1 MKKCAILLL
10 VLLFSTALS
19 AHKPVDT
26 LSARRWEFVQNLGQW
41 DASVRFSA
49 NTSGGA
55 LFFENNALTVTQLHP
70 QQLQEF
76 HEAKHTGKPFPQT
89 YIDAAAYRVTFVGAH
104 AAPAVEGAL
113 PFEHYYNYF
122 IGNDPGKWASRV
134 PVFQNIVYRQL
145 YDNIDLLFLDD
156 NEYLKYEFHIA
167 PGGNPS
173 QIQLRYDGLKS
184 ASKVGETLLL
194 HTAVDRIVELAPFAY
209 QIDYKGD
216 TITID
221 CSYRL
226 QGNLLTFALG
236 TYDPTLPLVIDPTVV
251 FSSFSGSAA
260 DNWGYTATYD
270 SHGNLYGGGIAF
282 GIGYPV
288 TLGAYQMVFSGQVDV
303 AISKF
308 DATGSFLH
316 YSTYLGGNV
325 ADIPHSL
332 HINDNDELYIFGTT
346 GSANFPVTAN
356 AFDTVFNGGP
366 NTTLSTSMTFQN
378 GSDIFIAKL
387 SADGTQLPAA
397 TFIGGS
403 GNDGINIAPLL
414 RKNYADDNRGE
425 IIVDENS
432 NVYVVT
438 STHSLDFPVTTTYY
452 QPDSSSKQDVCV
464 FKMSQDLS
472 TLIWSCYY
480 GGSGNDAGYSMF
492 VAADKS
498 VYICGGTTSTNLPVT
513 SSAIQTSH
521 ADATEQADGFVAH
534 LSANGNLWLHS
545 TYLGKSGYDQAYLI
559 KGDNEDFPHILG
571 QTDATGLQWVQNAN
585 YYVPDGGQFLIK
597 LTPNL
602 SSAVWSTAFGSGN
615 GGPDFSPTALM
626 VDYCNNIY
634 LSGWGSA
641 QLNGFGGTSGLPITS
656 DAFQS
661 TTDGSDFYFLAI
673 SDDAS
678 NIVYATYFGG
688 AAASAREH
696 VDGGTSRFDK
706 HGRIYQAVCAGCG
719 GQSSFPTTPGAHSN
733 HNGSTNCNLGAIKI
747 DFNMP
752 VVVAD
757 FLMPNVVCLPDTV
770 FFNNYSQLIS
780 SQTSFS
786 WNFGD
791 GTTSTQWEP
800 YHIYTQTG
808 YYEVT
813 LIVHDLGSCNVYDT
827 LKKRILVLGNTSSTL
842 PEVNICEGDF
852 AELGLP
858 PSIGVNYL
866 WSPVESLS
874 NPTISNP
881 IATPIQ
887 STIYTLIASTAA
899 CVDTLTQQ
907 VSIHTL
913 DAQAS
918 GDTTICPNGTATLSV
933 VVNASD
939 NYHIEWSEDPDSQ
952 VIIASNTASVEVSP
966 ESNHTYYAHI
976 TTAFCTK
983 TFIFNVTIDRPVV
996 YDAPNLLLCFEDYV
1010 ELGALCMGGIPPYQF
1025 SWQLSDGTV
1034 YGEEHPHVSPQHSA
1048 TYTVTITDQMGCTAV
1063 ATGNITVR
1071 EGTFPEP
1078 LEAWCDPCLVVAYH
1092 ETTLYSTDYGPN
1104 YTYQWTPSQQMETP
1118 TAASTIVTPDTTMT
1132 YTVTVTDTFGCSL
1145 SDTVTVKVDPIVC
1158 GTPFVF
1164 IPNSFTPNGDGVN
1177 DVLYVRSDVLD
1188 ECYFVVYS
1196 RWGEKIFE
1204 THLQEYGWDGTFKQ
1218 KDCQKGV
1225 YDWYFKGTCMDGDEL
1240 ELKGNVMLI
1249 R

>member
-49 NTSGGA
+49 KTNGGA

-104 AAPAVEGAL
+104 AAPAVEGAF

-122 IGNDPGKWASRV
+122 IGNDPRNWASRV

-156 NEYLKYEFHIA
+156 NDYLKYEFHIA
-167 PGGNPS
+167 PGGNPD

-194 HTAVDRIVELAPFAY
+194 HTAVDRVVELAPFAY

-288 TLGAYQMVFSGQVDV
+288 TLGAYQMAFSGQVDV

-356 AFDTVFNGGP
+356 AFDTTFNGGP

-452 QPDSSSKQDVCV
+452 QPDSSSKQEVCV

-480 GGSGNDAGYSMF
+480 GGSGDDAGYSMF

-521 ADATEQADGFVAH
+521 ADASEQADGFVAH
-534 LSANGNLWLHS
+534 LSANGNLWMHS

-571 QTDATGLQWVQNAN
+571 QTSADGLQWVQNAS
-585 YYVPDGGQFLIK
+585 YYVPGGGQFLPAAVAPEGPQAAYAHGLRPQDVVLPVSHHEALLRRYACGLQSIADDVRLFRPRFVHGRAADGLEVSVQVEVGDDLPGK
-597 LTPNL
+597 LLRLGGGDSQAEAVCPQPFQRLRDAGIDGILEHTPRRKVFPVEAHRL
-602 SSAVWSTAFGSGN
+602 
-615 GGPDFSPTALM
+615 TALFL
-626 VDYCNNIY
+626 VEAAEVPEAPQEGRADEGPQLRRFRRLYPQ
-634 LSGWGSA
+634 LA
-641 QLNGFGGTSGLPITS
+641 QGIGHGG
-656 DAFQS
+656 
-661 TTDGSDFYFLAI
+661 
-673 SDDAS
+673 DDA
-678 NIVYATYFGG
+678 G
-688 AAASAREH
+688 ARIRQGPVQVEEDAAWFH
-696 VDGGTSRFDK
+696 
-706 HGRIYQAVCAGCG
+706 
-719 GQSSFPTTPGAHSN
+719 
-733 HNGSTNCNLGAIKI
+733 
-747 DFNMP
+747 
-752 VVVAD
+752 
-757 FLMPNVVCLPDTV
+757 
-770 FFNNYSQLIS
+770 
-780 SQTSFS
+780 
-786 WNFGD
+786 
-791 GTTSTQWEP
+791 
-800 YHIYTQTG
+800 
-808 YYEVT
+808 
-813 LIVHDLGSCNVYDT
+813 
-827 LKKRILVLGNTSSTL
+827 
-842 PEVNICEGDF
+842 
-852 AELGLP
+852 
-858 PSIGVNYL
+858 
-866 WSPVESLS
+866 
-874 NPTISNP
+874 
-881 IATPIQ
+881 
-887 STIYTLIASTAA
+887 
-899 CVDTLTQQ
+899 
-907 VSIHTL
+907 
-913 DAQAS
+913 
-918 GDTTICPNGTATLSV
+918 
-933 VVNASD
+933 
-939 NYHIEWSEDPDSQ
+939 
-952 VIIASNTASVEVSP
+952 
-966 ESNHTYYAHI
+966 
-976 TTAFCTK
+976 
-983 TFIFNVTIDRPVV
+983 
-996 YDAPNLLLCFEDYV
+996 
-1010 ELGALCMGGIPPYQF
+1010 
-1025 SWQLSDGTV
+1025 
-1034 YGEEHPHVSPQHSA
+1034 
-1048 TYTVTITDQMGCTAV
+1048 
-1063 ATGNITVR
+1063 
-1071 EGTFPEP
+1071 
-1078 LEAWCDPCLVVAYH
+1078 
-1092 ETTLYSTDYGPN
+1092 
-1104 YTYQWTPSQQMETP
+1104 
-1118 TAASTIVTPDTTMT
+1118 
-1132 YTVTVTDTFGCSL
+1132 
-1145 SDTVTVKVDPIVC
+1145 
-1158 GTPFVF
+1158 
-1164 IPNSFTPNGDGVN
+1164 
-1177 DVLYVRSDVLD
+1177 
-1188 ECYFVVYS
+1188 
-1196 RWGEKIFE
+1196 
-1204 THLQEYGWDGTFKQ
+1204 
-1218 KDCQKGV
+1218 
-1225 YDWYFKGTCMDGDEL
+1225 
-1240 ELKGNVMLI
+1240 
-1249 R
+1249 